1 MSAHDLFLLGGVFPG
16 IAPAAALRRVVS
28 YARQAET
35 AGLDGVWTAEHH
47 FIEYGASPSATLMAA
62 HLLAATERIQIGTAV
77 AVLSNRHPVALGEE
91 AATLDALAPDRFRLG
106 VGRGGPWIDLD
117 VFGSSLD
124 RYERGFEEGL
134 RLLARWLSGEP
145 EVAHAGEFFDVLP
158 VRVMPPGAGR
168 PVWVAAT
175 GEGTARLAGRLGL
188 PLLLGMHAPDED
200 HVALLRAWRIEAEA
214 AGFDPEGAEHVST
227 HLAQVAEGPAT
238 AELLR
243 SSLTELLT
251 RGVGQYVSLKP
262 SRGGRDHAAY
272 VDWMIKRHAVG
283 PADHVAERLAAS
295 AEATGVRRQ
304 LLMVEGLG
312 DPEAV
317 GDNIAALG
325 SLLSG
330 TAGTAAALEAAAV
343 GPGLAA
349 GTTGSPIP

>member
-62 HLLAATERIQIGTAV
+62 HLLAATERLQIGTAV

-91 AATLDALAPDRFRLG
+91 AATLDALAPGRFRLG

-117 VFGSSLD
+117 VFGSGLD

-134 RLLARWLSGEP
+134 GLLRRWLSGDA
-145 EVAHAGEFFDVLP
+145 EVTHTGEFFDVLP
-158 VRVMPPGAGR
+158 VRVMPPGTGR

-188 PLLLGMHAPDED
+188 PLLLGMHAPDAD
-200 HVALLRAWRIEAEA
+200 HIKLLTAWRREAEA
-214 AGFDPEGAEHVST
+214 ADFDPDAAEHVST
-227 HLAQVAEGPAT
+227 HLAQIADDRAT
-238 AELLR
+238 VDRLR

-262 SRGGRDHAAY
+262 GRSARDHAAY
-272 VDWMIKRHAVG
+272 VDWMIERHAVG
-283 PADHVAERLAAS
+283 PAGHVAERLAAS

-304 LLMVEGLG
+304 LLMVEGIG
-312 DPEAV
+312 DPDAV

-325 SLLSG
+325 AALSR
-330 TAGTAAALEAAAV
+330 AGTALPEGSAAAA
-343 GPGLAA
+343 P
-349 GTTGSPIP
+349 

>member
-1 MSAHDLFLLGGVFPG
+1 MSAYDLFLLGGVFPG
-16 IAPAAALRRVVS
+16 STPAAALRRVVS
-28 YARQAET
+28 YARQAEA

-62 HLLAATERIQIGTAV
+62 HLLAATERLQIGTAV

-91 AATLDALAPDRFRLG
+91 AATLDALAPGRFRLG

-117 VFGSSLD
+117 VFDSSLD

-134 RLLARWLSGEP
+134 ALLTRWLSGDA

-158 VRVMPPGAGR
+158 VRVMPPGTGR

-175 GEGTARLAGRLGL
+175 GEATARLAGRHGL
-188 PLLLGMHAPDED
+188 PLLLGMHAPDDD
-200 HVALLRAWRIEAEA
+200 HIALLNAWRREAEA
-214 AGFDPEGAEHVST
+214 AGFDPEAAEHVST
-227 HLAQVAEGPAT
+227 HLAHIADRPA
-238 AELLR
+238 AVDRLR

-262 SRGGRDHAAY
+262 ARGQRDHAAY
-272 VDWMIKRHAVG
+272 VDWMIERHAVG

-295 AEATGVRRQ
+295 AEKTGVRRQ
-304 LLMVEGLG
+304 LLMVEGIG

-325 SLLSG
+325 EAFSTSG
-330 TAGTAAALEAAAV
+330 TAQPGSAAAAL
-343 GPGLAA
+343 
-349 GTTGSPIP
+349 